1 MWQTTGTSPTTA
13 GVPLSLNPASTSV
26 VQWLGMKE
34 RLLAVDGSQR
44 EFLVTR
50 SYEHLQL
57 DHAGRVVSSHRGDLD
72 SVVTVDTST
81 SSAIESR
88 RGDR

>member
-1 MWQTTGTSPTTA
+1 
-13 GVPLSLNPASTSV
+13 
-26 VQWLGMKE
+26 
-34 RLLAVDGSQR
+34 
-44 EFLVTR
+44 VTR

-57 DHAGRVVSSHRGDLD
+57 DHAGRVVSTHRGDLD